1 MHAIPITP
9 DLISGVLDSEV
20 TSRGGIRVHRLPRWV
35 REQFPDP
42 QLMMA
47 AGQPAGVRVAFVTSA
62 TVVEL
67 VVHATRVG
75 YRGFE
80 RPRGNIE
87 LAADRV
93 VLDRSV
99 LSGGD
104 VYETDLRTGQVDLV
118 RGDVHVARFEG
129 LPARSKRVEIWLPHN
144 ESVELLELRADE
156 AAVPAPS
163 AGPVWVHHGSSISQ
177 GSNATSPTGT
187 WVAVAAQRA
196 GVDLRNLGVGGS
208 AAVDPF
214 MARVIRDTP
223 ADLISLKLGIN
234 VVNLDAMRR
243 RAFVPAVRG
252 FLDTIREGHPRT
264 PILVISPL
272 YAAIHENTVGPT
284 IIDPASFDTGRAS
297 FVAAG
302 DADETSGRLTL
313 RVVRDLL
320 ATLVQERQRDDAALQ
335 YLDGTVLYGEADAQA
350 RPLPDGLHPDSATH
364 RVIGERFA
372 DFAFAADGPFAG
384 LRWN

>member
-156 AAVPAPS
+156 AADPAPS

-177 GSNATSPTGT
+177 GSNATSPTET

-223 ADLISLKLGIN
+223 ADLISVKLGIN

-243 RAFVPAVRG
+243 RAFVPAVHG

>member
-1 MHAIPITP
+1 MHAIPVTP
-9 DLISGVLDSEV
+9 DLISGALDSEV
-20 TSRGGIRVHRLPRWV
+20 TPRGGIRVHRLPRWV

-80 RPRGNIE
+80 RPRGSIE
-87 LAADRV
+87 LAVDGV

-129 LPARSKRVEIWLPHN
+129 LSALSKRVEIWLPHN

-243 RAFVPAVRG
+243 RAFVPALHG

-264 PILVISPL
+264 PIVVISPL